1 MPSYEVFAEF
11 YDSLTDNAEYKK
23 RACYIVELLQKNHNH
38 SMGLTLD
45 LACGTGTLTILL
57 KELGVDVY
65 GVDASSDMLSIAQQK
80 SFEKGL
86 DILFLCQRMEQL
98 DLWGTFDTCVCTL
111 DSLNHIT
118 DYQTFKQAIGRV
130 ARFTEDN
137 GIFVF
142 DVNTV
147 YKHRE
152 ILSDN
157 TFVYETDEVFCVW
170 QNTPLEDNK
179 TGINLDFFVKDK
191 SVYRRYSEDFEER
204 AYTAQQ
210 IEEAL
215 TEAGF
220 AVEGVYGD
228 MSFQPPREDE
238 ERIFFVA
245 RKKVI

>member
-11 YDSLTDNAEYKK
+11 YDSLTDNAEYRE
-23 RACYIVELLQKNHNH
+23 RADYIVELLQKNHNH

-152 ILSDN
+152 ILRDN

-170 QNTPLEDNK
+170 
-179 TGINLDFFVKDK
+179 
-191 SVYRRYSEDFEER
+191 
-204 AYTAQQ
+204 
-210 IEEAL
+210 
-215 TEAGF
+215 
-220 AVEGVYGD
+220 
-228 MSFQPPREDE
+228 
-238 ERIFFVA
+238 
-245 RKKVI
+245 